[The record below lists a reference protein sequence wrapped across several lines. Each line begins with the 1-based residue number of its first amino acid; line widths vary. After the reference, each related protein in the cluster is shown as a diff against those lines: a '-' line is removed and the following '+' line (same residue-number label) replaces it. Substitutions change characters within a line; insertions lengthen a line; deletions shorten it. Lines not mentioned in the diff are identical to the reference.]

1 MATHH
6 TDSSSKHP
14 TPFRRLVDL
23 LRPERSDIGVVAVF
37 AVVVGL
43 LSLAT
48 PITVELMV
56 NTVAFGR
63 YLQPLVV
70 LAIMLFA
77 FLAFASLLKGMQ
89 TYIAEIIQRRIFVR
103 VVADLA
109 QRLPQVKREA
119 FDGQHGPELLNR
131 FFEVIMVQKSA
142 ALLVLDGLAIL
153 ISGLVGMVVLAF
165 YHPWLLGFDL
175 VLVAAVAFAVFIL
188 GRGAVDTAIDESYKK
203 YAVAS
208 WLEQLAHFPVAFK
221 LPGGLGQAVSQADR
235 LAVEYVHARRRHF
248 RILMRQVAFTLAL
261 QAFAGTALLG
271 IGGFLVIQGQLT
283 LGQLV
288 ASELIVAVI
297 VGSFAKLGKQME
309 SYYDLL
315 AAVDKLGHLFDLPTE
330 RRDGLAPPKVDSAA
344 KVALHGVGLKF
355 GNGDFVLQDFSLQ
368 IQAGERI
375 AITGPPGCGKTG
387 LLELLYGL
395 REPAAGYVEFQDIDL
410 RSIRPQALREQVAL
424 VHAVEVFEGTVAE
437 NLHMHRPDVT
447 HAAMRTALEAV
458 GMWKEIMD
466 LPQGLETHLAPGGAP
481 LTDSQLVRLLLA
493 RAIAGA
499 PRLLLIDSVLDQLP
513 DDQLLRV
520 LEAVAGEAGERTLVL
535 VTGRDALRDACDRT
549 IRLSPSDEPSPD
561 QNLDNDSPEPTIRT
575 VRLGVALN

>member
-1 MATHH
+1 M
-6 TDSSSKHP
+6 SKHP
-14 TPFRRLVDL
+14 HDNHTSHPSPYRRLIHL
-23 LRPERSDIGVVAVF
+23 LRPERTDIGVVAIF
-37 AVVVGL
+37 AVVVGV

-70 LAIMLFA
+70 LAIMLFT
-77 FLAFASLLKGMQ
+77 FLAFASILKGMQ
-89 TYIAEIIQRRIFVR
+89 TFITEIIQRRIFVR

-131 FFEVIMVQKSA
+131 FFEVITVQKSA
-142 ALLVLDGLAIL
+142 AFLVLDGIAIL
-153 ISGLVGMVVLAF
+153 ISGVIGMIVLAF

-175 VLVAAVAFAVFIL
+175 VLMAAVGFTIFIL
-188 GRGAVDTAIDESYKK
+188 GRGATETAIEESYKK

-208 WLEQLAHFPVAFK
+208 WLEQLAHYPVAFK
-221 LPGGLGQAVSQADR
+221 LPGGLEQAVTQADR
-235 LAVEYVHARRRHF
+235 LAVDYVQARKRHF
-248 RILMRQVAFTLAL
+248 RILMSQIAFSLAL
-261 QAFAGTALLG
+261 QAIAGTALLG

-297 VGSFAKLGKQME
+297 VGSFAKLGKHME

-330 RRDGLAPPKVDSAA
+330 RHDGLTPPKIDSAA
-344 KVALHGVGLKF
+344 KVALHEVGLKF
-355 GNGDFVLQDFSLQ
+355 GDGKFVLQDFSLQ
-368 IQAGERI
+368 IPGGERI
-375 AITGPPGCGKTG
+375 AIVGPPGSGKTG

-395 REPAAGYVEFQDIDL
+395 REPAEGYVEYQDIDL
-410 RSIRPQALREQVAL
+410 RSLRPQALREQVAL

-437 NLHMHRPDVT
+437 NLHMHRANVT
-447 HAAMRTALEAV
+447 HAATRSALESV
-458 GMWKEIMD
+458 GLWDEIMD
-466 LPQGLETHLAPGGAP
+466 LPDGLESQLAPGGAP
-481 LTDSQLVRLLLA
+481 LTDSQLVRLILA

-499 PRLLLIDSVLDQLP
+499 PRLLLVDSVLDQLP
-513 DDQLLRV
+513 DDQLQQV
-520 LEAVAGEAGERTLVL
+520 FNAVAGEPGERTLVL
-535 VTGRDALRDACDRT
+535 VTGREILKDACDRT
-549 IRLSPSDEPSPD
+549 ITLQPDDDPTPQPLSPSDSPR
-561 QNLDNDSPEPTIRT
+561 SEIKT
-575 VRLGVALN
+575 VRLAVN